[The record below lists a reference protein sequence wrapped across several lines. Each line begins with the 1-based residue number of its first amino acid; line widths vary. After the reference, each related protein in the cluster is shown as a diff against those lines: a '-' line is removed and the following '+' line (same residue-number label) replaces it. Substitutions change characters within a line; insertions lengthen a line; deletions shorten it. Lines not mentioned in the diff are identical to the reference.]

1 MLTLRRLTLLKFSLL
16 ARPARATSDRP
27 ELLFTA
33 IKRRG
38 EKQVRKTL
46 YFLEVQE
53 KKYKPVTSHQSLC
66 DYRKR
71 GVRYKDEGNY
81 QFKNTTIS
89 EDNNRKLT
97 PVNHLMLDVGQS
109 ESQNNL
115 GHKY

>member
-1 MLTLRRLTLLKFSLL
+1 M
-16 ARPARATSDRP
+16 
-27 ELLFTA
+27 
-33 IKRRG
+33 
-38 EKQVRKTL
+38 
-46 YFLEVQE
+46 
-53 KKYKPVTSHQSLC
+53 C

-115 GHKY
+115 GHKYWGSDQTHSIRPNQNVHVCNLANTAAELLRKHD